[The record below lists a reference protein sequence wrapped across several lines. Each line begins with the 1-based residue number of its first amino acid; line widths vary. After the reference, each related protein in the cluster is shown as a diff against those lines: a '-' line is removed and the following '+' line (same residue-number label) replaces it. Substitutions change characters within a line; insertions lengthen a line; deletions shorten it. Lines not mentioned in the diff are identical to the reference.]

1 VSTVSPGI
9 PGPWPAAVALRLRT
23 AEIAPPWFPCDDAT
37 QSHSRNDGGRRPLL
51 TPVPQALIPPL
62 PGLSRRPSS
71 ATGRRAVGRPAP
83 LITLTFVLSA
93 VVSLPSLCHAAAG
106 DSKVDVQTLITSG
119 AAPSAAEVAGGTL
132 DARFTAAGSSD
143 SLRQLRGAYW
153 VRLKASRDIDA
164 SDLPVIAVSSSR
176 LLSAVSY
183 ARTAGSPAPLS
194 PAAEL
199 PGYGGTRE
207 VAFLVPGGLRAGQVF
222 YVRLQADGAGRDR
235 VHLAITTLRTVLRQ
249 GERHALTICL
259 ACGALAALALA
270 TAAMWLLLSDQLFLL
285 YAAMTGLQALYL
297 AYFSGEGFRWPWLAA
312 GSALV
317 PYAWNVPVALSGT
330 MACLFAREI
339 AELRHAS
346 PRGYRAFGWLAG
358 AFAALAVANVGHL
371 IGLGQL
377 VAGIGNLMFLGA
389 GIFVLVVAFLAWRR
403 GNRAAGWF
411 LFAWVLLETFSVVT
425 SARLLFTRA
434 ASDEV
439 LLYYGL
445 PGSMVASAVLTALG
459 VADRLRQQRHAL
471 TEAERR
477 AKTDPLTGVL
487 NRRSLLEQLDSVCRS
502 ARADNLPVAVL
513 FMDLDFFKS
522 INDSYG
528 HAAGDA
534 CLSAVIHPIQAE
546 LRHSDIIGR
555 YGGEE
560 FVVVLSGADTA
571 AAQPIAE
578 RIRQRVSEV
587 CIDGHGAPIRFTC
600 SIGVASSDS
609 LGVWGEALIAQADAA
624 VYAAKRLG
632 RNRVQVAIPL
642 AA

>member
-1 VSTVSPGI
+1 VLQ
-9 PGPWPAAVALRLRT
+9 ALNLRLSSRSG
-23 AEIAPPWFPCDDAT
+23 ANGRSAGRHPIRLAVRVLALGAFFLLPW
-37 QSHSRNDGGRRPLL
+37 
-51 TPVPQALIPPL
+51 L
-62 PGLSRRPSS
+62 P
-71 ATGRRAVGRPAP
+71 
-83 LITLTFVLSA
+83 
-93 VVSLPSLCHAAAG
+93 AAAG
-106 DSKVDVQTLITSG
+106 DSKVEVQTLIAPGS
-119 AAPSAAEVAGGTL
+119 APSAAEVVTGAL
-132 DARFTAAGSSD
+132 DARFTPAASAD
-143 SLRQLRGAYW
+143 SLRQLPGAYW
-153 VRLKASRDIDA
+153 VRLRASRSIDSSA
-164 SDLPVIAVSSSR
+164 LPVIAVSSSR
-176 LLSAVSY
+176 LLRVIAY
-183 ARTAGSPAPLS
+183 ARTAGSPTPLS
-194 PAAEL
+194 RAAEL
-199 PGYGGTRE
+199 PGFGGTRE
-207 VAFLVPGGLRAGQVF
+207 VAFFVPGGLQAGQVF
-222 YVRLQADGAGRDR
+222 YARLQAEGPGRDR
-235 VHLAITTLRTVLRQ
+235 VHLAATTLGAVLRQ
-249 GERHALTICL
+249 GERHALTISL

-270 TAAMWLLLSDQLFLL
+270 TAAMWLVLSDELFLL

-312 GSALV
+312 GSALM
-317 PYAWNVPVALSGT
+317 PYAWNVPVALSGA

-346 PRGYRAFGWLAG
+346 PRGYRAFGWLG
-358 AFAALAVANVGHL
+358 WAFMALAVANLGRL
-371 IGLGQL
+371 IGLGQI
-377 VAGIGNLMFLGA
+377 VVGIGNLMFLGA

-411 LFAWVLLETFSVVT
+411 LFAWVLLETFSIVT

-434 ASDEV
+434 ASDDA
-439 LLYYGL
+439 LFYYGL

-534 CLSAVIHPIQAE
+534 CLSALIHPIQAE

-587 CIDGHGAPIRFTC
+587 RIDGHGAPIQFTC

-609 LGVWGEALIAQADAA
+609 LGVWGEALIAQADSA